1 MGFHIDGASEWRE
14 GRNKFGQFKSIR
26 RKTKGKSELAKINVF
41 STFRLNFKDDQ
52 NEFEKFGFQRL

>member
-1 MGFHIDGASEWRE
+1 MEE

-52 NEFEKFGFQRL
+52 NEFEEFGFQKL